1 MTETNLYT
9 IAKALESFATSHK
22 QINAFE
28 FGPMDEADIA
38 KLSADKHPLLH
49 VTCMGVSLD
58 EGSVALDFDILVGTL
73 QPPDLDSRI
82 NVLSNMMYIFK
93 DVIAFL
99 KHHDSALTVQGD
111 CTFIPRAT
119 LSLPV
124 DADSFVVKL
133 DNMLVGWQG
142 QVTLTFDNLNNL
154 CLVPD

>member
-1 MTETNLYT
+1 MTETNLFT
-9 IAKALESFATSHK
+9 IAKALETFATSHK
-22 QINAFE
+22 QINAYQ

-38 KLSADKHPLLH
+38 KLSANKHPLLH

-58 EGSVALDFDILVGTL
+58 EGSVALDFDILVGTM
-73 QPPDLDSRI
+73 QPPDLDSRA
-82 NVLSNMMYIFK
+82 NVLSNMLYIFK

-99 KHHDSALTVQGD
+99 KHHDSESNFVSRG
-111 CTFIPRAT
+111 T

-133 DNMLVGWQG
+133 DSMLVGWQG
-142 QVTLTFDNLNNL
+142 QVTLTFDSLNNL

>member
-1 MTETNLYT
+1 MTETNLFT
-9 IAKALESFATSHK
+9 IAKALETFATSHK
-22 QINAFE
+22 QINAYQ

-58 EGSVALDFDILVGTL
+58 EGSVALDFDILVGTM
-73 QPPDLDSRI
+73 QPPDLDSRA
-82 NVLSNMMYIFK
+82 NVLSNMLYIFK

-99 KHHDSALTVQGD
+99 KHHDYASDFVSRG
-111 CTFIPRAT
+111 T

>member
-1 MTETNLYT
+1 MNESNLFT
-9 IAKALESFATSHK
+9 IVKALEAFATRHK
-22 QINAFE
+22 QINAFQ
-28 FGPMDEADIA
+28 FGPMDEADIS

-58 EGSVALDFDILVGTL
+58 EGSAALDFDILVGTM
-73 QPPDLDSRI
+73 QPPDLDSRV
-82 NVLSNMMYIFK
+82 NVLSNMLYIFK

-99 KHHDSALTVQGD
+99 KHHDYEDDFVS
-111 CTFIPRAT
+111 RAT
-119 LSLPV
+119 IALPV
-124 DADSFVVKL
+124 DADSYVVKL

>member
-1 MTETNLYT
+1 MTETNLFT
-9 IAKALESFATSHK
+9 IAKALETFATSHK
-22 QINAFE
+22 QINAYQ

-58 EGSVALDFDILVGTL
+58 EGSVALDFDILVGTM
-73 QPPDLDSRI
+73 QPPDLDSRA
-82 NVLSNMMYIFK
+82 NVLSNMLYIFK

-99 KHHDSALTVQGD
+99 KHHDSESNFVSRG
-111 CTFIPRAT
+111 T

-133 DNMLVGWQG
+133 DSMLVGWQG
-142 QVTLTFDNLNNL
+142 QVTLTFDSLNNL